1 MAEIVFDADIEKYR
15 SKVMG
20 IFNYY
25 VETGFAAYPEIKLPD
40 KLFDMF
46 LEIAQK
52 YPVYVIK
59 IKDTDQV
66 AGFCLLR
73 SYSPFSSFNETAEI
87 SYFIDKDYVGQG
99 IGEQALQKLEQDAKM
114 LKIKT
119 ILADISSKNIGSIRF
134 HKKHGFGEC
143 GRFKNVGKKFGEY
156 FDVVWMQKTIE

>member
-1 MAEIVFDADIEKYR
+1 MAEIIFETDIEKYR
-15 SKVMG
+15 GEVMG

-25 VETGFAAYPEIKLPD
+25 IENSFAAYPERKLPD

-46 LEIAQK
+46 LEIAKK

-73 SYSPFSSFNETAEI
+73 SYNPFAAFNETAEI

-99 IGEQALQKLEQDAKM
+99 IGEQALQKLESDAKR
-114 LKIKT
+114 LNIRT
-119 ILADISSKNIGSIRF
+119 ILADISSKNIGSIKF
-134 HKKHGFGEC
+134 HQKHGFREC
-143 GRFKNVGKKFGEY
+143 GRFKNIGKKFGEY
-156 FDVVWMQKTIE
+156 FDVVWMQKNIG